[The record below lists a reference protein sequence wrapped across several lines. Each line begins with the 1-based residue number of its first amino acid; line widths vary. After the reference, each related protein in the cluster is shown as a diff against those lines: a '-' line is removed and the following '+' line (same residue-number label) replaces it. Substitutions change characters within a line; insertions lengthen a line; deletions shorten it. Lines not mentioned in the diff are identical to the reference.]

1 MKLYTKHGDDGSTGL
16 IGGKRVPKNDPRVA
30 AYGDVDETNAAIG
43 VVIAGCNDD
52 ETVATLNRIQ
62 GELFVLGA
70 ELATPTGEKP
80 NLRVGESQV
89 KQLEQWIDA
98 ASAEVAP
105 LRNFILPGGTTTAAN
120 LHLAR
125 TVCRRAERAVV
136 ALSQTQPVGQWAI
149 IYLNRLS
156 DLLFALAR
164 QANKRASVEDIP
176 WHPPKVAANG

>member
-16 IGGKRVPKNDPRVA
+16 IGGTRVPKNNPRVA

-43 VVIAGCNDD
+43 IVLAGCNDD
-52 ETVATLNRIQ
+52 QTVATLRRIQ
-62 GELFVLGA
+62 AELFVLGA
-70 ELATPTGEKP
+70 ELATPAGEQP
-80 NLRVGESQV
+80 RFRIGESHV

-98 ASAEVAP
+98 ASAEVTP
-105 LRNFILPGGTTTAAN
+105 LRNFVLPCGTATAAG

-136 ALSQTQPVGQWAI
+136 ALAQMQPVGQWVI
-149 IYLNRLS
+149 VYLNRLS

-164 QANKRASVEDIP
+164 QANKRANVADIP
-176 WHPPKVAANG
+176 WHPPKEAASG

>member
-16 IGGKRVPKNDPRVA
+16 IGGTRVPKNDPRVA

-43 VVIAGCNDD
+43 AVIAGCNDE
-52 ETVATLNRIQ
+52 ETVANLRLIQ
-62 GELFVLGA
+62 AELFVLGA
-70 ELATPTGEKP
+70 ELATPSGEQP
-80 NLRVGESQV
+80 RFRVGESNV
-89 KQLEQWIDA
+89 TQLERWIDA
-98 ASAEVAP
+98 ASAEVPP
-105 LRNFILPGGTTTAAN
+105 LRNFVLPGGSATAAG

-136 ALSQTQPVGQWAI
+136 GLAQLQPVGPWAI

-164 QANKRASVEDIP
+164 QANKRSNVEDIP
-176 WHPPKVAANG
+176 WHPPQEASNG